1 MTYPARVGLV
11 VIGGKRGSMNLILVT
26 VKAWFDRIDP
36 AVTEALKDAFFA
48 AVVFAVVA
56 HFTLWAVDTF
66 HLLAR

>member
-1 MTYPARVGLV
+1 
-11 VIGGKRGSMNLILVT
+11 MNLILVT